1 MFAVFLVLSFPYSLL
16 HSLLSSFT
24 SLQNIK
30 LRDTYHVISA
40 GDDVESMSKLTGH
53 VTYTLIH
60 FRYVIQILLRIVHY
74 QYSDR
79 EIFRHDLIE
88 V

>member
-1 MFAVFLVLSFPYSLL
+1 MFATFLVLSFPYGLV

-30 LRDTYHVISA
+30 VRDTYHVISA
-40 GDDVESMSKLTGH
+40 GDVERMSQLTGH
-53 VTYTLIH
+53 YTYTLIYY
-60 FRYVIQILLRIVHY
+60 RYVIQILLRIVHY